1 MKELTIRFGLFFIG
15 INLLAAGIILN
26 TRSNLGVA
34 AFTSFYYALS
44 EISHMSLGSSSII
57 VYFVLITI
65 QIILARKLSLS
76 VALQIPFS
84 IIFGIITDIYDYM
97 LPEPEL
103 SLLGRF
109 FMLSVAIWLT
119 SIGVYL
125 YTNCRLVMTPVE
137 GTVQTIADR
146 AGLRF
151 SLVKN
156 GFDLTMLLLTIL
168 FCLLLKQPIFGI
180 GIGTVVSAL
189 LLGRIIG
196 IYEKKI
202 SFLFRY
208 GFKDGMENGEIKKT
222 EQ

>member
-109 FMLSVAIWLT
+109 FMLT